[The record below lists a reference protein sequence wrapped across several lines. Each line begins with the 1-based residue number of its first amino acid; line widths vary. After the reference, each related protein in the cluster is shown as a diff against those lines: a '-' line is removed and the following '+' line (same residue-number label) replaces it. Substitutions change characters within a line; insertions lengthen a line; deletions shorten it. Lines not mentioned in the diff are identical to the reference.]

1 MKNNSESK
9 FLRWLNG
16 EDILIDTKNEEPP
29 VYDPEAA
36 DPYQYQTEA
45 HTLRKIDRA
54 ERRVFGRLYVVL
66 SVVLVV
72 FLSAVL
78 LLTVSN
84 LHRYG
89 AVEVPVNNEVSE
101 RYIESGIEETGA
113 TNLVAG
119 MILDYRAF
127 DTLGESHVLFSGIC
141 AVMILLASGRE
152 DKKKIMRY
160 IAEES
165 LYDVTADPIVRTLT
179 FFLMP
184 CLLLFG
190 VYVLLNGHL
199 SPGGGFSGGA
209 ILGAALILY
218 SMAYGFDKIERF
230 MNERTIKAI
239 SCCSLGFYVVAKS
252 YSFVTGANHLPSII
266 STGTPG
272 EILSAGLILPLN
284 VAVGMVVACT
294 MYSIFSFFKRGT
306 V

>member
-1 MKNNSESK
+1 MKNNSENK

-16 EDILIDTKNEEPP
+16 EDLLIDTKNEEPP
-29 VYDPEAA
+29 VLDPEAA

-45 HTLRKIDRA
+45 HTIRKVDKA
-54 ERRVFGRLYVVL
+54 ERRVFSRLYVAL
-66 SVVLVV
+66 SVVLVI

-84 LHRYG
+84 LPRYG
-89 AVEVPVNNEVSE
+89 ADDAPVNNEVSQ

-127 DTLGESHVLFSGIC
+127 DTLGESHVLFTGIC
-141 AVMILLASGRE
+141 AVMILLATSRE
-152 DKKKIMRY
+152 DKRKVMLY
-160 IAEES
+160 LAEES
-165 LYDVTADPIVRTLT
+165 LYDVTVDPILRTLA

-218 SMAYGFDKIERF
+218 SMAYGFEKIELF
-230 MNERTIKAI
+230 MNERSIKVI

-252 YSFVTGANHLPSII
+252 YSFITGANHLPSII
-266 STGTPG
+266 SQGTPG
-272 EILSAGLILPLN
+272 DILSAGLILPLN